1 MLTPFI
7 LHIPYLPSRLRDRL
21 LLTFSLLPSPPLTIP
36 QELAEFNSAT
46 EAHLYTREPSTVLA
60 IRYTNDCVSNPVIS
74 GTLRSVRPGGLY
86 KYLRIVRFLKVSVTV
101 QLHWFTHE
109 IITPYWHGN
118 CFWRCWLYICC
129 FDIFTIYCSIIEM
142 QLK

>member
-60 IRYTNDCVSNPVIS
+60 IRQTNDWVLKICIS
-74 GTLRSVRPGGLY
+74 GSLTLCSTRG
-86 KYLRIVRFLKVSVTV
+86 TV
-101 QLHWFTHE
+101 QISQDSAFF
-109 IITPYWHGN
+109 GN
-118 CFWRCWLYICC
+118 FGDNSVALIHSRNY
-129 FDIFTIYCSIIEM
+129 
-142 QLK
+142 

>member
-60 IRYTNDCVSNPVIS
+60 IRHTNDWVLKICIS
-74 GTLRSVRPGGLY
+74 GALTL
-86 KYLRIVRFLKVSVTV
+86 T
-101 QLHWFTHE
+101 
-109 IITPYWHGN
+109 
-118 CFWRCWLYICC
+118 
-129 FDIFTIYCSIIEM
+129 
-142 QLK
+142 